1 MRTYTQ
7 LTQEQ
12 RYQIYSLLKAGHNQ
26 TEIANNIQVH
36 KSTISRELRRNRG
49 LKGYR
54 PKKAHEFALSRRNK
68 AIRLIDAF
76 TWAWIETLI
85 RFDLSP
91 EQVSDWLKDNFGLR
105 ISHEWIY
112 QYILRDKGVG
122 GDLHR
127 HLRCQKKRKKRYGI
141 YDRRGKLKNRVGIDE
156 RPAIVDTRQRLG
168 DWEVDTIIGKG
179 HRHAIVSL
187 VERKSRLTLLKKVER
202 KTAQNVA
209 DAVIELLKS
218 LPVRTH
224 TITADN
230 GKEFADHQ
238 RIAHDLRTNVYFAH
252 PYSSWERGS
261 NENMNGLIRQY
272 FPKKR
277 SFVTITQQEI
287 EFVINRLNNRP
298 RKCLGFKTPNE
309 VFFKNSSVV
318 ALSS

>member
-7 LTQEQ
+7 LTHEQ
-12 RYQIYSLLKAGHNQ
+12 RYQIYSLLKAGLNQ

-54 PKKAHEFALSRRNK
+54 PKQAHKFALSRRNK
-68 AIRLIDAF
+68 AKRLIDASA
-76 TWAWIETLI
+76 WAWIETLI

-91 EQVSDWLKDNFGLR
+91 EQVSDWLKDNFGLQ

-112 QYILRDKGVG
+112 QYILADKRAG

-127 HLRCQKKRKKRYGI
+127 HLRCQKKRRKRYGS
-141 YDRRGKLKNRVGIDE
+141 YDRRGKLKNRVSIDE

-187 VERKSRLTLLKKVER
+187 TERKSRLALLRKVER
-202 KTAQNVA
+202 KTAQDVA

-230 GKEFADHQ
+230 GKEFADHE

-287 EFVINRLNNRP
+287 EFVMNRLNNRP

-309 VFFKNSSVV
+309 VFFKNSFSV
-318 ALSS
+318 ALKS

>member
-7 LTQEQ
+7 LTHEQ

-26 TEIANNIQVH
+26 TEIAHNIRVH

-54 PKKAHEFALSRRNK
+54 PKQAHELALSRRNK
-68 AIRLIDAF
+68 AKRLIDAS
-76 TWAWIETLI
+76 TWDWIETLI

-91 EQVSDWLKDNFGLR
+91 EQVSDWLKNNFGLP

-112 QYILRDKGVG
+112 QYILTDKRSG

-127 HLRCQKKRKKRYGI
+127 HLRCQKKRRKRYGS
-141 YDRRGKLKNRVGIDE
+141 YDRRGILKNRVSIDE

-187 VERKSRLTLLKKVER
+187 VERKSRLSLLRKVES
-202 KTAQNVA
+202 KTAQAVA
-209 DAVIELLKS
+209 DAVIELMKS
-218 LPVRTH
+218 LPIITY

-230 GKEFADHQ
+230 GKEFADHE
-238 RIAHDLRTNVYFAH
+238 RIARDLRTNVYFAH
-252 PYSSWERGS
+252 PYSSWERGT
-261 NENMNGLIRQY
+261 NENMNGLVRQY

-287 EFVINRLNNRP
+287 DFVMERLNNRP
-298 RKCLGFKTPNE
+298 RKCLGFKSPNQ
-309 VFFKNSSVV
+309 VFFNHSPVV
-318 ALSS
+318 ALRS

>member
-7 LTQEQ
+7 LTHEQ

-26 TEIANNIQVH
+26 TEIANNIRVH

-54 PKKAHEFALSRRNK
+54 PKQAHELALSRRNK
-68 AIRLIDAF
+68 AKLLIDAS

-91 EQVSDWLKDNFGLR
+91 EQVSDWLQGNFGLH

-112 QYILRDKGVG
+112 QYILTDKRAG

-127 HLRCQKKRKKRYGI
+127 HLRCQKKRRKRYGS
-141 YDRRGKLKNRVGIDE
+141 YDRRGKLKNRVSIDE

-187 VERKSRLTLLKKVER
+187 TERKSRLALLRKVER
-202 KTAQNVA
+202 KTAQDVA

-230 GKEFADHQ
+230 GKEFADHE
-238 RIAHDLRTNVYFAH
+238 RIARDLRTNVYFAH

-287 EFVINRLNNRP
+287 EFAMERLNNRP

-309 VFFKNSSVV
+309 VFFKYSPVV

>member
-7 LTQEQ
+7 LTQIQ
-12 RYQIYSLLKAGHNQ
+12 RYQIYALLKAGHKQ
-26 TEIANNIQVH
+26 TEIAHFIRVH

-49 LKGYR
+49 QKGYR
-54 PKKAHEFALSRRNK
+54 PKQAHQFALNRCKKPLYRIATSTWV
-68 AIRLIDAF
+68 LIEA
-76 TWAWIETLI
+76 LI
-85 RFDLSP
+85 RQEWSP
-91 EQVSDWLKDNFGLR
+91 EQVSDWLKDNYDLQ

-112 QYILRDKGVG
+112 QYILNDKHAG

-127 HLRCQKKRKKRYGI
+127 HLRCQKKRRKRYGS
-141 YDRRGKLKNRVGIDE
+141 YDRRGKLKNRVSIDE

-187 VERKSRLTLLKKVER
+187 TERKSRLALLRKVER
-202 KTAQNVA
+202 KSAQAVA
-209 DAVIELLKS
+209 DVVIELLKS

-230 GKEFADHQ
+230 GKEFAEHE
-238 RIAHDLRTNVYFAH
+238 RIAHGLHTNIYFAH
-252 PYSSWERGS
+252 PYSSWERAT

-277 SFVTITQQEI
+277 DFATITQHEV
-287 EFVINRLNNRP
+287 EFVMERLNNRP
-298 RKCLGFKTPNE
+298 RKCLGFKSPNQ
-309 VFFKNSSVV
+309 VFFNNSSVV
-318 ALSS
+318 ALRS

>member
-7 LTQEQ
+7 LTHEQ
-12 RYQIYSLLKAGHNQ
+12 RYQIYSLLKAGLNQ

-54 PKKAHEFALSRRNK
+54 PKQAHEFALSRRNK
-68 AIRLIDAF
+68 AKRLIDVSA
-76 TWAWIETLI
+76 WAWIETLI

-91 EQVSDWLKDNFGLR
+91 EQVSDWLKDNFGLQ

-112 QYILRDKGVG
+112 QYILRDKQTG
-122 GDLHR
+122 GDLHC
-127 HLRCQKKRKKRYGI
+127 HLRCQKKRRKRYGS
-141 YDRRGKLKNRVGIDE
+141 YDRRGKLKNRVSIDE

-187 VERKSRLTLLKKVER
+187 TERKSRLALLRKVEH
-202 KTAQNVA
+202 KTAQDVA

-230 GKEFADHQ
+230 GKEFADHE

-261 NENMNGLIRQY
+261 NENMNGLVRQY

-287 EFVINRLNNRP
+287 EFVMNRLNNRP

-309 VFFKNSSVV
+309 VFFKNSSAV
-318 ALSS
+318 ALKS

>member
-12 RYQIYSLLKAGHNQ
+12 RYQIYALLKAGHKQ
-26 TEIANNIQVH
+26 SEIARLIKLH

-54 PKKAHEFALSRRNK
+54 PKQAHQFALNRRNK
-68 AIRLIDAF
+68 AWFRIEAS
-76 TWAWIETLI
+76 TWIVIESLI
-85 RFDLSP
+85 RQEWSP
-91 EQVSDWLKDNFGLR
+91 EQVSGWLKENYGFQ

-112 QYILRDKGVG
+112 QYILKDKLAG
-122 GDLHR
+122 GDLHC
-127 HLRCQKKRKKRYGI
+127 HLRCQKKRRKRYKS
-141 YDRRGKLKNRVGIDE
+141 YDRRGKLKNRVSIDE

-187 VERKSRLTLLKKVER
+187 TERKSRLALIRKVER
-202 KTAQNVA
+202 KTAQAVA
-209 DAVIELLKS
+209 NAVIELMKS

-230 GKEFADHQ
+230 GKEFADHEL
-238 RIAHDLRTNVYFAH
+238 IARDLRTDVYFAH
-252 PYSSWERGS
+252 PYSSWERAT

-272 FPKKR
+272 FPKKHN
-277 SFVTITQQEI
+277 FVTITKQEI
-287 EFVINRLNNRP
+287 EFVMNRLNNRP
-298 RKCLGFKTPNE
+298 RKCLGIKSPNQ
-309 VFFKNSSVV
+309 VPYNHSSVV
-318 ALSS
+318 VLLS